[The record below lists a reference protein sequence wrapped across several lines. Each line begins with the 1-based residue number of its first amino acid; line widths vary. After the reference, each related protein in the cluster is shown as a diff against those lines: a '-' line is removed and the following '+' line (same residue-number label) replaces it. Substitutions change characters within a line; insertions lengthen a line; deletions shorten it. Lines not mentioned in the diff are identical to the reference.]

1 MYVYIQKNCMCYNKQ
16 LHDLPDKDTK
26 ENYLNVKIS
35 SPLFFKEAPFKSSK
49 TSWLFENGFV
59 FKWGMVEFFHMNWF
73 WKFGS
78 TEIIYKLIQ
87 EYLRWY

>member
-1 MYVYIQKNCMCYNKQ
+1 MCYNKQ

-59 FKWGMVEFFHMNWF
+59 FK
-73 WKFGS
+73 
-78 TEIIYKLIQ
+78 
-87 EYLRWY
+87 